1 MVSVSWEIPLTLNG
15 STIKDAA
22 LNDAI
27 LTHSA
32 ESDNSSYIVDTTAPT
47 VSSVAI
53 TNVVGAQNSF
63 VNAGDNVSVTVTF
76 SEPPISAVIVD
87 NPSAA
92 TLTLKVGN
100 EDNRTAIYNRGSSI
114 VVSSGSDNASLV
126 FSYIIQATNTSGEND
141 SDGISIVANALNS
154 DIITIR
160 DAAGNIATDL
170 THDAVPDNS
179 SVKVDTIPPA
189 VDNFTMSDTE
199 LKIGDNATVTLE
211 FSEPVCVSTSEC
223 TRSQT
228 NAADPY
234 FSNADITILNGSL
247 STMTSDDNETW
258 IGTFTPAIN
267 TEDDSNTLSLATTY
281 TDLAGNNGP
290 DNQTANYE
298 VETLAPTVVNVA
310 FSSVL
315 TEGRQTLSG
324 YGFLNEGDNVS
335 VTATFSERVIVDNS
349 SGNPTITLVVGSDNR
364 TATYMSHDN
373 ATLVFE
379 YTIQAQ
385 ETDSRGISIPQHALD
400 NNSSTIRDVALNYA
414 NLAHSAV
421 GDNDEYIVDT
431 TPPTVSSVAINSATN
446 KQYSFVNADDVVEM
460 KVTFS
465 EPPISAVIVDNPSA
479 ATLTLKVGNEDN
491 RTAIYN
497 RGSSIVVS
505 SVGSDNA
512 SLYFRYII
520 QATNT
525 SGENDS
531 DGISIVANALN
542 SDIITIRD
550 AAGNIATDLTHDE
563 VDHNSSYKVDTIPP
577 AVTTFEMDDIEIKTG
592 EIATVTLE
600 FSEPICAVS
609 SECAIVFTA
618 GAIDNA
624 SGILPTM
631 SSSQDNDNKTNW
643 TGTFTPYELTE
654 VDTN

>member
-1 MVSVSWEIPLTLNG
+1 M
-15 STIKDAA
+15 
-22 LNDAI
+22 
-27 LTHSA
+27 
-32 ESDNSSYIVDTTAPT
+32 
-47 VSSVAI
+47 
-53 TNVVGAQNSF
+53 
-63 VNAGDNVSVTVTF
+63 
-76 SEPPISAVIVD
+76 
-87 NPSAA
+87 
-92 TLTLKVGN
+92 
-100 EDNRTAIYNRGSSI
+100 
-114 VVSSGSDNASLV
+114 
-126 FSYIIQATNTSGEND
+126 
-141 SDGISIVANALNS
+141 
-154 DIITIR
+154 
-160 DAAGNIATDL
+160 
-170 THDAVPDNS
+170 
-179 SVKVDTIPPA
+179 
-189 VDNFTMSDTE
+189 
-199 LKIGDNATVTLE
+199 
-211 FSEPVCVSTSEC
+211 
-223 TRSQT
+223 
-228 NAADPY
+228 
-234 FSNADITILNGSL
+234 
-247 STMTSDDNETW
+247 
-258 IGTFTPAIN
+258 
-267 TEDDSNTLSLATTY
+267 
-281 TDLAGNNGP
+281 
-290 DNQTANYE
+290 
-298 VETLAPTVVNVA
+298 A
-310 FSSVL
+310 FSSDL
-315 TEGRQTLSG
+315 TEGRQTLPG
-324 YGFLNEGDNVS
+324 YTSFGWLNEGDNVS
-335 VTATFSERVIVDNS
+335 VTATFSERVTVDNS
-349 SGNPTITLVVGSDNR
+349 SGPNPTLTLVVGSDNR

-465 EPPISAVIVDNPSA
+465 EPPISAVIIVDNASA
-479 ATLTLKVGNEDN
+479 ATLTLVVGSTN
-491 RTAIYN
+491 RTATYAS
-497 RGSSIVVS
+497 GSGTVVS

-512 SLYFRYII
+512 SLYFRYTIK
-520 QATNT
+520 ATNT
-525 SGENDS
+525 LGENDD
-531 DGISIVANALN
+531 DGISIVANALALN
-542 SDIITIRD
+542 SGKIRD

-654 VDTN
+654 VDINRLSLSTDYTDLAGNRGPATQTAIYVLDTKPPSVVSFAMSDRTLRRTDNATVELVFSEPVIGFDSDEDITIPNLDQAPLHHVDNNTPSGTWLSAMSSS